1 MKLQTVP
8 RQSAVDAVVEQLRES
23 IEQGRSLPGDRL
35 PTELELV
42 EQLGVSRTVL
52 REAIT
57 RLETIG
63 LLTVQ
68 RGRGMF
74 IGDRQTLANCVQLV
88 RSAVAFTPR
97 DLLQFTE
104 FRRAME
110 SYAARRA
117 CKLATA
123 EQLVE
128 LAAACEAID
137 LPDQD
142 DEQCMQADLR
152 FHLKVLE
159 ITGNELMR
167 NVLEVVQ
174 EFSLAAMVQTTPRP
188 RDRQESR
195 ERHGRILEAIR
206 RRRPDAAEAAMQAHF
221 DRTVERLRQCQPK

>member
-23 IEQGRSLPGDRL
+23 IEQGRLLPGDRM

-52 REAIT
+52 REAIG

-63 LLTVQ
+63 LLSVQ

-74 IGDRQTLANCVQLV
+74 IGDRQTLSNCVQLV
-88 RSAVAFTPR
+88 RSAMAFSPR

-110 SYAARRA
+110 CYAARRA
-117 CKLATA
+117 AEIATPDQLA
-123 EQLVE
+123 E
-128 LAAACEAID
+128 LSAACDAID

-142 DEQCMQADLR
+142 DVACMQADLR
-152 FHLKVLE
+152 FHLTILE

-174 EFSLAAMVQTTPRP
+174 EFTLAAMVQTTPRP
-188 RDRQESR
+188 RDRAESR
-195 ERHGRILEAIR
+195 QRHGRILDAIR
-206 RRRPDAAEAAMQAHF
+206 RRKPEAAEAAMHAHF
-221 DRTVERLRQCQPK
+221 DHTVERLRQCEPK

>member
-8 RQSAVDAVVEQLRES
+8 RQSAVDAVVDQLRES
-23 IEQGRSLPGDRL
+23 IEQGRLLPGDRL

-74 IGDRQTLANCVQLV
+74 IGDRQTLSNCVQLV
-88 RSAVAFTPR
+88 RSAMAFSPR

-110 SYAARRA
+110 CYAARRA
-117 CKLATA
+117 AEIA
-123 EQLVE
+123 SPEQLAE
-128 LAAACEAID
+128 LTAACDSID
-137 LPDQD
+137 LPNQD
-142 DEQCMQADLR
+142 DFACMQADLR
-152 FHLKVLE
+152 FHLTILE
-159 ITGNELMR
+159 STGNELMR

-174 EFSLAAMVQTTPRP
+174 EFTLAAMVQTTPRP
-188 RDRQESR
+188 RDREESR
-195 ERHGRILEAIR
+195 QRHGRILDAIR
-206 RRRPDAAEAAMQAHF
+206 RRKPEAAEAAMNAHF
-221 DRTVERLRQCQPK
+221 DRTVERLRQCEQK